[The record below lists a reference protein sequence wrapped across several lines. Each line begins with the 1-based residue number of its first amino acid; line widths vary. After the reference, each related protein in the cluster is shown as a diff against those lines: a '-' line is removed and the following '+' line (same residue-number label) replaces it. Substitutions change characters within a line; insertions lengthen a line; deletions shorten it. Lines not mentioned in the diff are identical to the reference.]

1 MILIM
6 LTCRWKLRPMIFL
19 RKTILNLKRMISKMA
34 DRKCVGCETTEDHVH
49 MFKVEIYNTESEEWI
64 YEVHCN
70 ECVGIIMTEEPE
82 AIHSLE
88 AI

>member
-1 MILIM
+1 
-6 LTCRWKLRPMIFL
+6 
-19 RKTILNLKRMISKMA
+19 MA